1 MKNKTAPPQ
10 RVAYFDFYFAEGGD
24 CAPGEYDFAKEVA
37 SLAVVKEI
45 IQRKGGWYYFGER
58 KWQGIDPVI
67 ASIREEVDL
76 KEQIQKLVFE
86 TSDVPMAEETDD

>member
-1 MKNKTAPPQ
+1 M
-10 RVAYFDFYFAEGGD
+10 
-24 CAPGEYDFAKEVA
+24 
-37 SLAVVKEI
+37 KEI

-86 TSDVPMAEETDD
+86 TSDLPMAEENND